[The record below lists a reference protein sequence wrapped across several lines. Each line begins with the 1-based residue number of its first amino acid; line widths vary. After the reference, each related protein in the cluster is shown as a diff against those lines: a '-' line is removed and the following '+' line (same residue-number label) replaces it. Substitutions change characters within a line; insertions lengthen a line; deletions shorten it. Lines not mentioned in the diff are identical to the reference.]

1 MLIYADKLHCL
12 HRAEYK
18 TLPIARIKEQHFC
31 LELSD
36 ENILWECC
44 NTETLETS
52 RLHNAVD
59 NVRTKKW
66 ETLDIARRRKNIL
79 LYAAE

>member
-1 MLIYADKLHCL
+1 MLIYADKLYCL

-18 TLPIARIKEQHFC
+18 NNIFC